1 MGLGAT
7 YFYGLAATVFLT
19 TSLVIAAVRWFHLCK
34 PYNLNPG
41 YYYPGRPFVIAVY
54 LNALLLIPYILR
66 PEDPDAWYLVRIY
79 FLPVTLLHFTILMF
93 SYFGGIMQW
102 GKWRGPMIIIEVPVF
117 LVLVVVFCLS
127 LVPNFHIE
135 DKLSHLLCDY
145 ILFALGAVVTLF
157 CLTAMFLVVK
167 WSKSIGEDDYSNT
180 ADFPVVAAKRWL
192 LLVIVNIAL
201 CWIGAG
207 SESKMVLA
215 LCMLLFAAS
224 SVIFIISA
232 LHPHRRGLAEDEETG
247 YLEDGENKK
256 EKGVDFENNEGVED
270 WGDAGSVI
278 VEDRGSDAEHIYS
291 RTISQQK
298 KGEILEAIRT
308 VVEEQEAFLDPHLT
322 LQDVADRSGYNR
334 TYVSGLIKSEYGSFF
349 SYINRM
355 RLVHVDK
362 YQKDNPSATIQE
374 AVIAS
379 GFNSRQAYYSVK
391 KRLESDS

>member
-127 LVPNFHIE
+127 LLPNFHIE
-135 DKLSHLLCDY
+135 DKISHLLCDY
-145 ILFALGAVVTLF
+145 FLFALGAVVTLF

-180 ADFPVVAAKRWL
+180 ADFPVVEAKRWL
-192 LLVIVNIAL
+192 LLVIVNIL
-201 CWIGAG
+201 VCWVGAV
-207 SESKMVLA
+207 SENKMVLA

-232 LHPHRRGLAEDEETG
+232 LHPHRRGLAEEDE
-247 YLEDGENKK
+247 N
-256 EKGVDFENNEGVED
+256 EKGKVVDSENNEEAENF
-270 WGDAGSVI
+270 GDAGTVI

-298 KGEILEAIRT
+298 KGAILEAIRT

-349 SYINRM
+349 SYVNRR
-355 RLVHVDK
+355 RLAHVES
-362 YQKDNPSATIQE
+362 YQKENPAATILE

-391 KRLESDS
+391 KRLDSNS